1 MRILR
6 FGAVTLLLSLCSSAG
21 LASADDGPVALLPFQ
36 GAQAAKVRQNVQKGL
51 AAADVDLVPLK
62 RVTAVVKSTKGYAKQ
77 AAKLD
82 AGTLVRT
89 RVRRVEGR
97 WVGDTDVRN
106 AKGQRVEKFRNTSS
120 SLTRLS
126 NRIVAGLMKS
136 GRMPVAGVAGAAA
149 AAPKAEPEAPPAPTQ
164 PRLVVRPFT
173 GAQAA
178 KIRGAA
184 VRGLRSEPVELF
196 PNKRFA
202 AKAKSMGV
210 NLKSDGGHVAPA
222 SALAVSGLIDGD
234 VLYEDRVWS
243 AYVRLIDG
251 DSAEVISQHYYDAST
266 SAALA
271 KSVQTNIGSD
281 FRKDIRKLGV
291 AVPGA
296 AVAAPIA
303 VATPTLP
310 ESTSSKIKEKD
321 EPKPKAKKK
330 RRERDL
336 PAAVDI
342 EIDFR
347 IVHRTFG
354 YKDVLSGDL
363 RDYKLKAGPG
373 VGIKF
378 QYYPGAHFTA
388 GVGAQFG
395 IDFEWERLFNFDS
408 TRVVDAASGE
418 QQSFPTEAQQFLI
431 GLRWRYPT
439 GRWEPFVVVGYGVHR
454 FSFGLSGPPVPGEDN
469 TAGVPSVKYEF
480 VRVGGGF
487 RVEIGKK
494 KLFILAASIAFRGT
508 FSVGPIGTS
517 LWFPEAKANGMD
529 ALLMMGFAL
538 GKGFEI
544 RLSGDYRRYGFD
556 LNPVPGEAPY
566 VAGGA
571 LDQYFGGALG
581 VAWRR

>member
-6 FGAVTLLLSLCSSAG
+6 FGAVTLLLSLFSSAG
-21 LASADDGPVALLPFQ
+21 LASADDGAVALLPFQ

-62 RVTAVVKSTKGYAKQ
+62 RVTAVVKKTKGYAKQ

-106 AKGQRVEKFRNTSS
+106 AKGQRVVKFRTTSS
-120 SLTRLS
+120 SVTRLS
-126 NRIVAGLMKS
+126 NRIVAALMKS
-136 GRMPVAGVAGAAA
+136 GRMPVAGAAA
-149 AAPKAEPEAPPAPTQ
+149 AAAATPKAEPEMPTPIQ
-164 PRLVVRPFT
+164 PRLVIRPFT
-173 GAQAA
+173 GAQAG

-184 VRGLRSEPVELF
+184 VRGLRSEPVEML
-196 PNKRFA
+196 PNKQFA

-210 NLKSDGGHVAPA
+210 NLKSEGGHVAPA

-243 AYVRLIDG
+243 AYVRLVDG
-251 DSAEVISQHYYDAST
+251 DSAKVISQHYYDAST

-271 KSVQTNIGSD
+271 KSVQANIGSN

-296 AVAAPIA
+296 AVAVPIA
-303 VATPTLP
+303 AATPP
-310 ESTSSKIKEKD
+310 RDEPTSSRKKEKD
-321 EPKPKAKKK
+321 EPEPKAKKK
-330 RRERDL
+330 RPKGDR

-342 EIDFR
+342 ELDFR
-347 IVHRTFG
+347 VVHRTFR
-354 YKDVLSGDL
+354 YNDVLPNDPRGDL
-363 RDYKLKAGPG
+363 RDYKLQAGPG

-395 IDFEWERLFNFDS
+395 IDFEWERLFKIDS
-408 TRVVDAASGE
+408 TRADGAT
-418 QQSFPTEAQQFLI
+418 FPTESQQFLI
-431 GLRWRYPT
+431 GLRWRYPK
-439 GRWEPFVVVGYGVHR
+439 GRWEPSVVLGYGVHR

-494 KLFILAASIAFRGT
+494 ELFILAASIAFRGT
-508 FSVGPIGTS
+508 FSVGPIGTN

-529 ALLMMGFAL
+529 ALLMIGFAL
-538 GKGFEI
+538 PKGFEI

-581 VAWRR
+581 VAWRY

>member
-21 LASADDGPVALLPFQ
+21 LASADDGAVALLPFQ

-51 AAADVDLVPLK
+51 ARADVDLVPLK
-62 RVTAVVKSTKGYAKQ
+62 RVTAVVRNTKGYAKQ
-77 AAKLD
+77 AARLD
-82 AGTLVRT
+82 AGMLVRT

-106 AKGQRVEKFRNTSS
+106 AKGQRVTKFRSTSS
-120 SLTRLS
+120 SLARLS

-149 AAPKAEPEAPPAPTQ
+149 AAPRAEPETPAPIQ
-164 PRLVVRPFT
+164 PRIVIRPFT
-173 GAQAA
+173 GAQAG

-184 VRGLRSEPVELF
+184 VRGLRPESVELF
-196 PNKRFA
+196 PNKQFA

-251 DSAEVISQHYYDAST
+251 DSAKVVSQHYYDAST

-271 KSVQTNIGSD
+271 KSVQANIGSD

-296 AVAAPIA
+296 AVAAPVA
-303 VATPTLP
+303 VAAPTRG
-310 ESTSSKIKEKD
+310 ESTPSRKKEKD

-330 RRERDL
+330 RRKGDR

-342 EIDFR
+342 ELDFR
-347 IVHRTFG
+347 VVHRTFG
-354 YKDVLSGDL
+354 YKDDLRGDL

-373 VGIKF
+373 VGVKF

-395 IDFEWERLFNFDS
+395 IDFEWERLFKIDS
-408 TRVVDAASGE
+408 TRADGAT
-418 QQSFPTEAQQFLI
+418 FPTESQQFLI
-431 GLRWRYPT
+431 GLRWRYPK
-439 GRWEPFVVVGYGVHR
+439 GRWEPSLVLGYGVHR
-454 FSFGLSGPPVPGEDN
+454 FSFGVSGPPVPGEDN
-469 TAGVPSVKYEF
+469 TAGIPSVKYEF
-480 VRVGGGF
+480 VRIGGGF
-487 RVEIGKK
+487 RVAIGKK
-494 KLFILAASIAFRGT
+494 EVFILATSIAFRGT
-508 FSVGPIGTS
+508 FSVGGIGTNV
-517 LWFPEAKANGMD
+517 WFPQAKANGMD
-529 ALLMMGFAL
+529 ATLMMGFAL
-538 GKGFEI
+538 PKGFEI

-556 LNPVPGEAPY
+556 LNPVPPDPPY